1 MKTRLIIFLVAL
13 IPSMIVIADN
23 EKDSYFFSK
32 VDYQQGLSHSAVL
45 CLFQDNDGLMW
56 FGTYDG
62 INCWD
67 GKTME
72 VFRSDFSADK
82 TLSNNIIHSISQ
94 ADNGCLWVATHLG
107 INRFSQKTKQIVGN
121 YDFQGDYYVH
131 SNHQGNTWALTE
143 NGIFYYNTKH
153 QNFVSVGTSALPI
166 ESMEQRAFVTDDGV
180 LWLFPPHTGQI
191 QYYSLNAFDTDSL
204 STKLTVLP
212 TQFHSK
218 VIEDIFYQNGVFCF
232 IDCDKDLYMYD
243 ISRKSKIY
251 IRNLS
256 SLIQK
261 YGVITGIVPFYEDIV
276 IGFRA
281 NGLIRLRTSRKY
293 EEEVVNRNV
302 RIYGMY
308 REPRQ
313 GMLWIASDGQGAVIY
328 AKKYSI
334 ATNLILN
341 RMSTN
346 LSRQV
351 RSVMTDKYGGLW
363 FGTKGDGL
371 LHLPNYHQS
380 TENTFL
386 GATVYSPK
394 EKQAVSSYIKWNQEF
409 HVYKLVQS
417 RYMDGFW
424 IGAGTPGLFYYS
436 FKDDAVH
443 PVTFSV
449 GQPAIEI
456 HDIYEENDSV
466 LYIVTGGVGFY
477 KMVLEK
483 KAGGIRI
490 RQQKRYHFFHEQQE
504 ITMFYPMLAEGDS
517 ILWLGSR
524 EKGLVRFDKRTEEYQ
539 VISLKEMLHKSVDDI
554 LSLHRA
560 QDGKLYVGTTSGLVC
575 LTFCEKKIQ
584 ASYIGREQ
592 GLLNDM
598 IHGVLE
604 DGNGFLWL
612 GTNRGL
618 IKYNPQNGSSHDY
631 YYSAGVQIG
640 EFSDDAYYQCPYTG
654 SLFFGGVNGLL
665 YLDRKVAATPEFNP
679 DILLRRL
686 WIGRTAVNLGD
697 YYAADGKSLKLEGA
711 EVSFSLSFAVPD
723 YLTGAEV
730 EYSFIL
736 EGYDKQWTS
745 FSSINEAS
753 YAGVPAGDYIF
764 KVRYKKDVFDTEY
777 KFFSI
782 PIHILPPWYQST
794 WAYVFYILFVLTF
807 VVYLLYLLRKYI
819 LHERILKRLLT
830 TESSQGV
837 SESGDYPHD
846 LLDSFTL
853 IYHACDQLRA
863 ENTSYEQ
870 RHEQVELIRE
880 IAMKTLF
887 RPKALYS
894 EKLKH
899 FYPTTFVLSARM
911 CIQELSMEVLRAL
924 KSEGMDI
931 SAVQSSISNNFTFP
945 IYKNAL
951 RCILYY
957 CYQFVCQKHPFPE
970 ITINVQEEKGK
981 MLLVMS
987 GTNDI
992 LKELHKQ
999 LIGGPAPVFD
1009 KKDIDHSF
1017 AIQLMLSFVQSALEQ
1032 LHTTVHYVESESGQ
1046 HSLILA
1052 FEPAILIDGQAHEK
1066 KTILL
1071 LEDREEMVWLITGLL
1086 SEEYSIH
1093 SVKSIQVAFDE
1104 IHRSAPAV
1112 FLVDMAM
1119 YAEEETT
1126 FMEYVGK
1133 NRSAL
1138 SKTAFIPLL
1147 TWKASSVIQRE
1158 LIKWSDSY
1166 IVLPYDILFLKE
1178 DIHKAIY
1185 GKREAKQIYLEDL
1198 GELAGQFV
1206 CTTTEQVDFV
1216 RKLLQV
1222 IEQNLQEEELGS
1234 TLIADRMAMS
1244 PRQFYRKFKEISSI
1258 APSDLIKNY
1267 RMEKAA
1273 RLLQNEELSIQDV
1286 IADVGISSRSYF
1298 YKEFARKFGM
1308 TPKDFRKKRDSNMI
1322 QSDHPDI

>member
-1 MKTRLIIFLVAL
+1 MKIKLIAL
-13 IPSMIVIADN
+13 FIMMSSLAAVADN
-23 EKDSYFFSK
+23 DTYFFSK
-32 VDYQQGLSHSAVL
+32 VDYQQGLSNSAVL
-45 CLFQDNDGLMW
+45 CLFQDNVGLMW

-62 INCWD
+62 VNCWD

-72 VFRSDFSADK
+72 VFRSDFSESK
-82 TLSNNIIHSISQ
+82 TLSNNVIHSISQ
-94 ADNGCLWVATHLG
+94 ADSSCLWISTHLG
-107 INRFSQKTKQIVGN
+107 VNRFSQKTRQVVGN
-121 YDFQGDYYVH
+121 YDFSGDYYVH
-131 SNHQGNTWALTE
+131 SNNRGNTWILAGD
-143 NGIFYYNTKH
+143 GIYYYNTKH
-153 QNFVSVGTSALPI
+153 QSFIRAQTSALPMDN
-166 ESMEQRAFVTDDGV
+166 MEQRAFVTDDGV
-180 LWLFPPHTGQI
+180 LWLFPLHTGQI
-191 QYYSLNAFDTDSL
+191 QNYSLNAFDADSL
-204 STKLTVLP
+204 SVKLSVSTNK
-212 TQFHSK
+212 FHSK
-218 VIEDIFYQNGVFCF
+218 AIEDIFYQNGIFCF

-256 SLIQK
+256 SLVQK
-261 YGVITGIVPFYEDIV
+261 YGVIKGIVPFYEDIV

-281 NGLIRLRTSRKY
+281 NGLIRLRTSKKY
-293 EEEVVNRNV
+293 EEEVVNRNI
-302 RIYGMY
+302 RIYGIY

-313 GMLWIASDGQGAVIY
+313 GLLWIASDGQGAVMY

-334 ATNLILN
+334 ATNLMLN
-341 RMSTN
+341 RMSAN

-371 LHLPNYHQS
+371 LHVPDYHQ
-380 TENTFL
+380 TTGNTPL
-386 GATVYSPK
+386 GATVYSPGK
-394 EKQAVSSYIKWNQEF
+394 KQVVSSYIKWNQEF
-409 HVYKLVQS
+409 HAYKLVQS

-424 IGAGTPGLFYYS
+424 IGAGDPGLFYYS
-436 FKDDAVH
+436 FRDDAVH
-443 PVTFSV
+443 PVEYSSG

-456 HDIYEENDSV
+456 HDIYEESDSV
-466 LYIVTGGVGFY
+466 LYAVTAGVGFY
-477 KMVLEK
+477 KMMLEK
-483 KAGGIRI
+483 KAGQISI
-490 RQQKRYHFFHEQQE
+490 RQQKRYRFFHEQQE

-539 VISLKEMLHKSVDDI
+539 VISLKEMLRKSVDDI
-554 LSLHRA
+554 LSLYRT
-560 QDGKLYVGTTSGLVC
+560 QDGKMYVGTTSGLVC
-575 LTFCEKKIQ
+575 LTFHEKKIE
-584 ASYIGREQ
+584 AAYIGREQ

-654 SLFFGGVNGLL
+654 SLFFGGVDGLL
-665 YLDRKVAATPEFNP
+665 YLDRKVAAAPEFNP

-697 YYAADGKSLKLEGA
+697 YYAADGKSLQLEGA
-711 EVSFSLSFAVPD
+711 VVSFSLSFAVPD
-723 YLTGAEV
+723 YLTGEEV

-745 FSSINEAS
+745 FSSLNEAS
-753 YAGVPAGDYIF
+753 YTGVSSGDYIF

-777 KFFSI
+777 KLFSI
-782 PIHILPPWYQST
+782 PIHILPPWYQSM
-794 WAYVFYILFVLTF
+794 WAYVFYILLGLLFVI
-807 VVYLLYLLRKYI
+807 YLLYLLRKYI
-819 LHERILKRLLT
+819 LHEQILKRLLT
-830 TESSQGV
+830 TESNKEV
-837 SESGDYPHD
+837 SESGSYNRD
-846 LLDSFTL
+846 LLDRFTL
-853 IYHACDQLRA
+853 IYHACDRLRA
-863 ENTSYEQ
+863 ENITYDQ
-870 RHEQVELIRE
+870 RLEQVELIRE
-880 IAMKTLF
+880 TAMNALF
-887 RPKALYS
+887 RPETLYS

-899 FYPTTFVLSARM
+899 FYPITFVLSARM
-911 CIQELSMEVLRAL
+911 CIQELSVEVLRAL
-924 KSEGMDI
+924 KAEGVNTTPI
-931 SAVQSSISNNFTFP
+931 LSSVPESFTFP
-945 IYKNAL
+945 VYKNAL

-957 CYQFVCQKHPFPE
+957 CYQYVCQRTSSE
-970 ITINVQEEKGK
+970 VVVSAQEEDNK
-981 MLLVMS
+981 MLLLMS
-987 GTNDI
+987 GEEDM
-992 LKELHKQ
+992 LKELQDQ
-999 LIGGPAPVFD
+999 LTGTSRLVYD
-1009 KKDIDHSF
+1009 KKDVDESF
-1017 AIQLMLSFVQSALEQ
+1017 GIQLMLCFVQSALEQ
-1032 LHTTVHYVESESGQ
+1032 LHTTIRYVESEDGG
-1046 HSLILA
+1046 HRLMFT
-1052 FEPAILIDGQAHEK
+1052 FEPAILIEGQSNDK

-1086 SEEYSIH
+1086 SEEYSIR
-1093 SVKSIQVAFDE
+1093 SVKSVQVAFDE
-1104 IHRSAPAV
+1104 IRNSAPAV

-1119 YAEEETT
+1119 YTKEEST

-1133 NRSAL
+1133 NRSVL

-1147 TWKASSVIQRE
+1147 TWKASSSIQRE

-1178 DIHKAIY
+1178 DVHKAIY

-1198 GELAGQFV
+1198 GELAGQIV

-1222 IEQNLQEEELGS
+1222 IEQNLEEEELGS

-1258 APSDLIKNY
+1258 APGDLIKNY

-1273 RLLQNEELSIQDV
+1273 RLLREEDISIQDV
-1286 IADVGISSRSYF
+1286 IADVGIASRSYF
-1298 YKEFARKFGM
+1298 YKEFARKYGM
-1308 TPKDFRKKRDSNMI
+1308 TPKDYREQRKNI
-1322 QSDHPDI
+1322 

>member
-1 MKTRLIIFLVAL
+1 MKIKLIAL
-13 IPSMIVIADN
+13 FIMMSSLAAVADN
-23 EKDSYFFSK
+23 DTYFFSK
-32 VDYQQGLSHSAVL
+32 VDYQQGLSNSAVL
-45 CLFQDNDGLMW
+45 CLFQDNVGLMW

-62 INCWD
+62 VNCWD

-72 VFRSDFSADK
+72 VFRSDFSESK
-82 TLSNNIIHSISQ
+82 TLSNNVIHSISQ
-94 ADNGCLWVATHLG
+94 ADSSCLWISTHLG
-107 INRFSQKTKQIVGN
+107 VNRFSQKTRQVVGN
-121 YDFQGDYYVH
+121 YDFSGDYYVH
-131 SNHQGNTWALTE
+131 SNNQGNTWILAGD
-143 NGIFYYNTKH
+143 GIYYYNTKH
-153 QNFVSVGTSALPI
+153 QSFIRAQTSALPMDN
-166 ESMEQRAFVTDDGV
+166 MEQRAFVTDDGV
-180 LWLFPPHTGQI
+180 LWLFPLHTGQI
-191 QYYSLNAFDTDSL
+191 QNYSLNAFDADSL
-204 STKLTVLP
+204 SVKLSVSTNK
-212 TQFHSK
+212 FHSK
-218 VIEDIFYQNGVFCF
+218 AIEDIFYQNGIFCF

-256 SLIQK
+256 SLVQK
-261 YGVITGIVPFYEDIV
+261 YGVIKGIVPFYEDIV

-281 NGLIRLRTSRKY
+281 NGLIRLRTSKKY
-293 EEEVVNRNV
+293 EEEVVNRNI
-302 RIYGMY
+302 RIYGIY

-313 GMLWIASDGQGAVIY
+313 GLLWIASDGQGAVMY

-334 ATNLILN
+334 ATNLMLN

-371 LHLPNYHQS
+371 LHVPDYHQA
-380 TENTFL
+380 TRNTPL
-386 GATVYSPK
+386 GATVSSPGQ
-394 EKQAVSSYIKWNQEF
+394 KQVVSSYIKWNQEF
-409 HVYKLVQS
+409 HAYKLVQS

-424 IGAGTPGLFYYS
+424 IGAGDPGLFYYS
-436 FKDDAVH
+436 FRDDAVH
-443 PVTFSV
+443 PVEYSSG

-456 HDIYEENDSV
+456 HDIYEESDSV
-466 LYIVTGGVGFY
+466 LYAVTAGVGFY

-483 KAGGIRI
+483 KAGQISIR
-490 RQQKRYHFFHEQQE
+490 RQKRYRFFHEQQE

-539 VISLKEMLHKSVDDI
+539 VISLKEMLRKSVDDI
-554 LSLHRA
+554 LSLYRT
-560 QDGKLYVGTTSGLVC
+560 QDGKMYVGTTSGLVC
-575 LTFCEKKIQ
+575 LTFHEKKIE
-584 ASYIGREQ
+584 AAYIGREQ

-654 SLFFGGVNGLL
+654 SLFFGGVDGLL
-665 YLDRKVAATPEFNP
+665 YLDRKVAAAPEFNP

-697 YYAADGKSLKLEGA
+697 YYAADGKSLQLEGA
-711 EVSFSLSFAVPD
+711 VVSFSLSFAVPD
-723 YLTGAEV
+723 YLTGEEV

-736 EGYDKQWTS
+736 EGYDRQWTS
-745 FSSINEAS
+745 FSSLNEAS
-753 YAGVPAGDYIF
+753 YTGVPSGDYIF

-782 PIHILPPWYQST
+782 PIHILPPWYQSM
-794 WAYVFYILFVLTF
+794 WAYVFYILLGLLFVI
-807 VVYLLYLLRKYI
+807 YLLHLLRKYI
-819 LHERILKRLLT
+819 LHEQILKRLLT
-830 TESSQGV
+830 TESNKEV
-837 SESGDYPHD
+837 SESGSYNRD
-846 LLDSFTL
+846 LLDRFTL
-853 IYHACDQLRA
+853 IYHACNQLRA
-863 ENTSYEQ
+863 ENVSYNQ
-870 RHEQVELIRE
+870 RCEQVELIRE
-880 IAMKTLF
+880 TAMNALF
-887 RPKALYS
+887 RPETLYS

-899 FYPTTFVLSARM
+899 FYPITFVLSARM
-911 CIQELSMEVLRAL
+911 CMQELSVEVLRAL
-924 KSEGMDI
+924 KAEG
-931 SAVQSSISNNFTFP
+931 VNTTPVLSSIPESFIFP
-945 IYKNAL
+945 VYKNAL

-957 CYQFVCQKHPFPE
+957 CYQFVCQRTSSE
-970 ITINVQEEKGK
+970 VVVSAQEEDNK

-987 GTNDI
+987 GEEDM
-992 LKELHKQ
+992 LKELRDQ
-999 LIGGPAPVFD
+999 LIGASCLVYD
-1009 KKDIDHSF
+1009 KKDVDESF
-1017 AIQLMLSFVQSALEQ
+1017 GIQLMLCFVQSALEQ
-1032 LHTTVHYVESESGQ
+1032 LHTAIQYVESEDGR
-1046 HSLILA
+1046 HRLMFT
-1052 FEPAILIDGQAHEK
+1052 FEPAILIEGQSNEK

-1086 SEEYSIH
+1086 SEEYSIR
-1093 SVKSIQVAFDE
+1093 SVKSVQVAFDE
-1104 IHRSAPAV
+1104 IRNSTPAV

-1119 YAEEETT
+1119 YTKEEST

-1133 NRSAL
+1133 NRSVL

-1178 DIHKAIY
+1178 DVHKAIY

-1198 GELAGQFV
+1198 GELAGQIV

-1222 IEQNLQEEELGS
+1222 IEQNLEEEELGS

-1244 PRQFYRKFKEISSI
+1244 PRQFYRKFKEISPI
-1258 APSDLIKNY
+1258 APGDLIKNY

-1273 RLLQNEELSIQDV
+1273 RLLREEDISIQDV
-1286 IADVGISSRSYF
+1286 IADVGIASRSYF
-1298 YKEFARKFGM
+1298 YKEFARKYGM
-1308 TPKDFRKKRDSNMI
+1308 TPKDYREQRKNI
-1322 QSDHPDI
+1322 

>member
-1 MKTRLIIFLVAL
+1 MKTQLIVLIFTCINIATV
-13 IPSMIVIADN
+13 MADN
-23 EKDSYFFSK
+23 DKDTYFFSK
-32 VDYQQGLSHSAVL
+32 VDYQQGLSNSAVL
-45 CLFQDNDGLMW
+45 CLFQDNVGLMW

-62 INCWD
+62 VNCWD

-72 VFRSDFSADK
+72 VFRSDFSENK
-82 TLSNNIIHSISQ
+82 TLSNNVIHSISQ
-94 ADNGCLWVATHLG
+94 ADNSCLWISTHLG
-107 INRFSQKTKQIVGN
+107 VNRFSQKERQVVAN
-121 YDFQGDYYVH
+121 YDFSGDYYVH
-131 SNHQGNTWALTE
+131 SNNQGNTWILTS
-143 NGIFYYNTKH
+143 NGLFYYNTNH
-153 QNFVSVGTSALPI
+153 QSFIRVQTPVLPMDN
-166 ESMEQRAFVTDDGV
+166 MERRAFVTDDGV
-180 LWLFPPHTGQI
+180 LWVFPPHTGQI
-191 QYYSLNAFDTDSL
+191 QNYSLDTFDADSL
-204 STKLTVLP
+204 SVKLSISSNK
-212 TQFHSK
+212 FHSK
-218 VIEDIFYQNGVFCF
+218 VIEDIFYQNGIFCF
-232 IDCDKDLYMYD
+232 IDCDRDLYMYD
-243 ISRKSKIY
+243 ISRRSKIY

-256 SLIQK
+256 SLVQK

-281 NGLIRLRTSRKY
+281 NGLIRLRTSKKY
-293 EEEVVNRNV
+293 EEEVVNRNI
-302 RIYGMY
+302 RIYGIY

-313 GMLWIASDGQGAVIY
+313 GLLWIASDGQGAVMY

-334 ATNLILN
+334 ATNLMLN
-341 RMSTN
+341 RMSIN

-371 LHLPNYHQS
+371 LHLPDYHQV
-380 TENTFL
+380 NGNIPL
-386 GATVYSPK
+386 GAMAYSPGK
-394 EKQAVSSYIKWNQEF
+394 KQIVSSYIKWDQEF
-409 HVYKLVQS
+409 HAYKLVQS

-424 IGAGTPGLFYYS
+424 IGAGDPGLFYYS
-436 FKDDAVH
+436 FKEDAVH
-443 PVTFSV
+443 PVEYPS
-449 GQPAIEI
+449 GQPPIEI
-456 HDIYEENDSV
+456 HDIHEESDSV
-466 LYIVTGGVGFY
+466 LYAVTAGLGFY
-477 KMVLEK
+477 KIILEK
-483 KAGGIRI
+483 KAGKIGIRH
-490 RQQKRYHFFHEQQE
+490 QKRYHFYHEQQE

-524 EKGLVRFDKRTEEYQ
+524 EKGLVRFDKRTEEYR

-554 LSLHRA
+554 LSLYRT
-560 QDGKLYVGTTSGLVC
+560 QDGRMYVGTTSGLVC
-575 LTFCEKKIQ
+575 LIFHGKRIE
-584 ASYIGREQ
+584 ANYIGREQ

-618 IKYNPQNGSSHDY
+618 IKYNPKNGSSHDY

-654 SLFFGGVNGLL
+654 SLFFGGIDGLL
-665 YLDRKVAATPEFNP
+665 YLDRKVAAAPEFNP

-697 YYAADGKSLKLEGA
+697 YYTVDGKSLQLHGA
-711 EVSFSLSFAVPD
+711 ETSFSLSFVVPD
-723 YLTGAEV
+723 YLTGEEV

-753 YAGVPAGDYIF
+753 YAGVPSGDYIF

-782 PIHILPPWYQST
+782 PIYILPPWYQSV
-794 WAYVFYILFVLTF
+794 WAYAFYILLVVLFVI
-807 VVYLLYLLRKYI
+807 YLLHLLRKYI
-819 LHERILKRLLT
+819 LHERILKRLLSM
-830 TESSQGV
+830 ESNKEVLERS
-837 SESGDYPHD
+837 SYNRD
-846 LLDSFTL
+846 LLNDFTL

-863 ENTSYEQ
+863 ENASDKQ
-870 RHEQVELIRE
+870 RREQVELIRE
-880 IAMKTLF
+880 IAMSALF
-887 RPKALYS
+887 RPETLYS

-911 CIQELSMEVLRAL
+911 CIQELSMEVLRTL
-924 KSEGMDI
+924 KSEGVDI
-931 SAVQSSISNNFTFP
+931 SLVQSSISGNLTFP
-945 IYKNAL
+945 VYKNAL

-957 CYQFVCQKHPFPE
+957 CYQFVCQKTSLFG
-970 ITINVQEEKGK
+970 IVVSVQEENGK
-981 MLLVMS
+981 MSLVMS
-987 GTNDI
+987 GAESV
-992 LKELHKQ
+992 LKELQEQ
-999 LIGGPAPVFD
+999 LSGALSPVFD
-1009 KKDIDHSF
+1009 KKDIDQSF
-1017 AIQLMLSFVQSALEQ
+1017 GIQLMLCFVQSALEQ
-1032 LHTTVHYVESESGQ
+1032 LHTVVRYVESESGQ
-1046 HSLILA
+1046 HSLILI
-1052 FEPAILIDGQAHEK
+1052 FEPAILIEDQSSEK

-1071 LEDREEMVWLITGLL
+1071 LEDREEIVWLITGLL

-1093 SVKSIQVAFDE
+1093 SVKSVQVAFDE
-1104 IHRSAPAV
+1104 MRRLSPAV

-1119 YAEEETT
+1119 YAEEENT

-1133 NRSAL
+1133 NRSAM

-1147 TWKASSVIQRE
+1147 TWKASSAIQRE

-1185 GKREAKQIYLEDL
+1185 GRREAKQIYLEDL
-1198 GELAGQFV
+1198 GELAGQIV

-1222 IEQNLQEEELGS
+1222 VEQNLEEEELGS

-1244 PRQFYRKFKEISSI
+1244 PRQFYRKFKEISPI

-1273 RLLQNEELSIQDV
+1273 RLLREEDLSIQDV
-1286 IADVGISSRSYF
+1286 IASVGISSRSYF

-1308 TPKDFRKKRDSNMI
+1308 TPKDYREKERNVKITKS
-1322 QSDHPDI
+1322 